1 MTNEQPCD
9 QVCKTLVDINNT
21 LIKTLVD
28 RITEALEHIN
38 TSLEVHGKVDEQLIK
53 ELEDVASNMKEL
65 MTLMSDTSV
74 KEFVGLVNNLNIV
87 RESDRGSVIDFLQ
100 RMSMAIGR
108 WTPEE
113 KNAIIDSVENCGGT
127 LLKVKKKLHKIYF
140 IIFTAGITTI
150 VSQFGLPDAVMKV
163 INALFSM

>member
-1 MTNEQPCD
+1 MNNEQPCD

-53 ELEDVASNMKEL
+53 ELESVTSNIKEL
-65 MTLMSDTSV
+65 MSLMSDTSV
-74 KEFVGLVNNLNIV
+74 KEFVSLVNNLNIV
-87 RESDRGSVIDFLQ
+87 RESDRGSVLDFLQ
-100 RMSMAIGR
+100 RMSIAIGR

-113 KNAIIDSVENCGGT
+113 KNAIIDSIENCGGT
-127 LLKVKKKLHKIYF
+127 LLTVKKKLHKIYF
-140 IIFTAGITTI
+140 IVFTAGVTTI
-150 VSQFGLPDAVMKV
+150 LSQFGLPDAITKI
-163 INALFSM
+163 INAIFSM

>member
-53 ELEDVASNMKEL
+53 ELESVISSIKEL
-65 MTLMSDTSV
+65 TTLMSDTSI

-100 RMSMAIGR
+100 RVSIAVGR
-108 WTPEE
+108 WTPVE
-113 KNAIIDSVENCGGT
+113 KNAIIDTIESCGGS
-127 LLKVKKKLHKIYF
+127 LLAVKKKLRKIYF
-140 IIFTAGITTI
+140 VVFIAGITTI
-150 VSQFGLPDAVMKV
+150 LSQFGLPDAITKV
-163 INALFSM
+163 INTIFSM